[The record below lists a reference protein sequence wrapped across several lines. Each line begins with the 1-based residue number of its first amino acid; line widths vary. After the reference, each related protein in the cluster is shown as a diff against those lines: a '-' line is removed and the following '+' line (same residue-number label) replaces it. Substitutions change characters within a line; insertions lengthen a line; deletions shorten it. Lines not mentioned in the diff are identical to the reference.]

1 MNLRS
6 AWTALIAR
14 AETRLLLGLLAV
26 TSGVGLFAKLASE
39 VREGETGAFD
49 RMVLLA
55 FRTPGRLDTPVGPR
69 WLQESARDITAL
81 GGFTVLTLISL
92 LAVAL
97 LLVHRRRRQ
106 AVVFA
111 ASVIIAELLSAG
123 LKHWA
128 GRTRPDLVPHLDLVY
143 SNSFPSGH
151 SMMSPVVYLTLAGV
165 LAAGERL
172 RAEKVLIIGGA
183 ALLAAVIGVS
193 RVYLGVH
200 WPTDVLGGWIL
211 GLVIALAATWALGVA
226 GGAAKGRAA
235 PASAYSELEGE
246 RAPSTAS
253 GSPPP

>member
-1 MNLRS
+1 MNLRT

-55 FRTPGRLDTPVGPR
+55 FRTPGPLGAPIGPR

-97 LLVHRRRRQ
+97 LLVHQRRRQ
-106 AVVFA
+106 AVIFA
-111 ASVIIAELLSAG
+111 VSVILAEIASDL

-128 GRTRPDLVPHLDLVY
+128 GRARPDLVPHLDLVY
-143 SNSFPSGH
+143 SSSFPSGH
-151 SMMSPVVYLTLAGV
+151 SMMSPVVSLTLAGV
-165 LAAGERL
+165 LASGERA
-172 RAEKVLIIGGA
+172 RTEKALVIGGA
-183 ALLAAVIGVS
+183 ALLVVLIGVS

-200 WPTDVLGGWIL
+200 WPTDVLGGWVM
-211 GLVIALAATWALGVA
+211 GLVFALVATWALALA
-226 GGAAKGRAA
+226 GGPAKA
-235 PASAYSELEGE
+235 PV
-246 RAPSTAS
+246 APVSREPHTPA
-253 GSPPP
+253 G

>member
-1 MNLRS
+1 VTLRF
-6 AWTALIAR
+6 AWAALFAR
-14 AETRLLLGLLAV
+14 AETRLLLGLLTV
-26 TSGVGLFAKLASE
+26 TGGVGLFAKLASE

-49 RMVLLA
+49 RLVLLA
-55 FRTPGRLDTPVGPR
+55 FRTQGQLGTPIGPR

-111 ASVIIAELLSAG
+111 AAVILAETASDL

-128 GRTRPDLVPHLDLVY
+128 GRARPDLVPHLDLVY
-143 SNSFPSGH
+143 SASFPSGH

-165 LAAGERL
+165 LASGERV
-172 RAEKVLIIGGA
+172 RAERVLMIGGA
-183 ALLAAVIGVS
+183 ALLVALIGVS

-200 WPTDVLGGWIL
+200 WPTDVLGGWVL
-211 GLVIALAATWALGVA
+211 GLVFALAAIWALALA
-226 GGAAKGRAA
+226 GGPAKA
-235 PASAYSELEGE
+235 PP
-246 RAPSTAS
+246 APV
-253 GSPPP
+253 SPEPRTPAG

>member
-55 FRTPGRLDTPVGPR
+55 FRTPSAVMSRALSCSQRGPTGVSR
-69 WLQESARDITAL
+69 RP
-81 GGFTVLTLISL
+81 GVRTLISL

-172 RAEKVLIIGGA
+172 RAEKALIIGGA

-246 RAPSTAS
+246 RVPSTAS